1 MKIFLKVKLNSKT
14 IKVNKI
20 DETHFEVWIKEP
32 PIQGRA
38 NEAVIKELAKYFG
51 ISLSRFKIIAGRA
64 NRQKVIKIT
73 T

>member
-20 DETHFEVWIKEP
+20 DKTHFEVWIKEP

-38 NEAVIKELAKYFG
+38 NEAVIKALAKYFG

-64 NRQKVIKIT
+64 SRQKVIKIT